1 MQRKGKVVFT
11 AMAVVFYLGV
21 NVTFA
26 QMDVNQAAL
35 RDRQFLQDASFS
47 SAWLLH
53 LGDIAIRQAASSDV
67 KELSKMMIRDQGQI
81 DGELKSLAKRK
92 GVMLQEDIDLA
103 RRNTT
108 AFLSQEYGA
117 AFDRNYISLIAD
129 VHQRDAALYRE
140 ETEKGLDV
148 DIRAF
153 AGRLV
158 KRLEEYVGM
167 AKKILNDLPKPLLK

>member
-53 LGDIAIRQAASSDV
+53 LGEIAIRQAASSDV

-129 VHQRDAALYRE
+129 VHQRDAAL
-140 ETEKGLDV
+140 LAD
-148 DIRAF
+148 
-153 AGRLV
+153 RLV
-158 KRLEEYVGM
+158 PATGHPRCAGHSLLG
-167 AKKILNDLPKPLLK
+167 LPPARRRAPSPRSEARADTL